1 MLTLSLDSKGA
12 TLNFKAILVL
22 IAVVVIMTPT
32 LILGFTVTPWLFVL
46 LFGLLLVFPF
56 VLAPRADSAPSQSES
71 SEGLARIAFGV
82 ALVFGAVVLVLGL
95 LVAPEF
101 FLFMLIVCAPLLW
114 LAFRPNG

>member
-1 MLTLSLDSKGA
+1 M
-12 TLNFKAILVL
+12 NFKAILVL

-46 LFGLLLVFPF
+46 LFGLLLLFPF
-56 VLAPRADSAPSQSES
+56 LLAPRVDKSTGRSES
-71 SEGLARIAFGV
+71 ADLIARLAFGA
-82 ALVFGAVVLVLGL
+82 ALVFGGVVLAVGL

-101 FLFMLIVCAPLLW
+101 FLFMLIVCAPLIW